1 MNLNRFGHKGT
12 LVARQKFTFLLNYL
26 SRAGIRYDDKTS
38 FQKKI
43 GLDRE
48 NLLFNW
54 VEFDLQPTPLS
65 RMYKILIVYIQGYTP
80 YAYVLNPSLNELKN
94 SDKII
99 PHLYDHER
107 YKLCL
112 HYPYS
117 NDYNSNEEIGQQYI
131 PWIKH
136 WLYYFEEWIYSEK
149 WKGGG
154 VEPGDEI
161 DREFNYNYK
170 KDKNNKLKENISREI
185 FNAVDEANK
194 IYDKR
199 LKILLE
205 VGTNDKI
212 NA

>member
-26 SRAGIRYDDKTS
+26 SSAGIRYDDKTS

-48 NLLFNW
+48 SLLFNW

-136 WLYYFEEWIYSEK
+136 WLYYFEEWLYTGE

-161 DREFNYNYK
+161 DIELNPKYK
-170 KDKNNKLKENISREI
+170 KEDSFASNKTEI
-185 FNAVDEANK
+185 ESMKTAIDQANK

-199 LKILLE
+199 LKKLLKELNE
-205 VGTNDKI
+205 V
-212 NA
+212 A

>member
-80 YAYVLNPSLNELKN
+80 YAYVLNPSLNKLKN

-136 WLYYFEEWIYSEK
+136 WLYYFEEWLYTGE

-161 DREFNYNYK
+161 DIELNPKYK
-170 KDKNNKLKENISREI
+170 KEDSFTSNKTEI
-185 FNAVDEANK
+185 ESIKTAIDEANK

-199 LKILLE
+199 LKKLLKKLNE
-205 VGTNDKI
+205 V
-212 NA
+212 A